1 MKLGDGK
8 TPSSAYVQ
16 RVHSA
21 PDEGRLTMNHASPS
35 LPLAERL
42 PVLDILRGFALLG
55 ILVMN
60 MPGFSYSGFAEAD
73 GSHLWPSLLDQ
84 RAEQLRDMLFS
95 GKFNSMFSLLF
106 GIGFTIQFAR
116 MEQRDPAHATQL
128 YLRRLLILALF
139 GVIHAV
145 VFWTGDVLHVY
156 ALLGLVL
163 VLGLRRV
170 SDRGIVALIAACLV
184 YPALSGALRV
194 LVMTPEIVARRVR
207 EAQAFEISNNAAYGH
222 GSFADTVV
230 ENARVMAYF
239 YGDPISLWG
248 TFGWYVMMAM
258 TLLIG
263 VLAGRRRWV
272 QRIPQLLPQIRR
284 LAWWTLAIGLVC
296 GAAFTLIFEMNRA
309 PGPSPIKVL
318 GSVCFN
324 LSRLSMM
331 ICYVLVIVQLAQHAT
346 WQRWLAPLAA
356 AGRMPLTNYLL
367 QTAIC
372 VTLFSGWGFGLWL
385 KVGPALGLL
394 LSLAIFFAVLVP
406 WSLWWLKHHERG
418 PLEALWA
425 RATYGRERVDEPR
438 VAVG

>member
-1 MKLGDGK
+1 MTHD
-8 TPSSAYVQ
+8 A
-16 RVHSA
+16 
-21 PDEGRLTMNHASPS
+21 
-35 LPLAERL
+35 LPLSERL
-42 PVLDILRGFALLG
+42 AVLDILRGFALLG
-55 ILVMN
+55 ILIMN
-60 MPGFSYSGFAEAD
+60 MPSFSSSMFAEAD
-73 GSHLWPSLLDQ
+73 GSHLWTTRAD
-84 RAEQLRDMLFS
+84 RWAEQLRDLLFS

-116 MEQRDPAHATQL
+116 MEQRDPAHATRL
-128 YLRRLLILALF
+128 YLRRLLVLAVF
-139 GVIHAV
+139 GIVHAV

-170 SDRGIVALIAACLV
+170 SDRGIVALIVACLV
-184 YPALSGALRV
+184 YPALSGVLRV
-194 LVMTPEIVARRVR
+194 MIITKDIVAERVR
-207 EAQAFEISNNAAYGH
+207 VAQAFEISNNAAYGH
-222 GSFADTVV
+222 GGFADTVL
-230 ENARVMAYF
+230 ENARVMAFF
-239 YGDPISLWG
+239 YGDPISLWN
-248 TFGWYVMMAM
+248 TFGWYVMMGM

-284 LAWWTLAIGLVC
+284 LAWWALAIGLVC

-318 GSVCFN
+318 GSVCYS

-331 ICYVLVIVQLAQHAT
+331 ICYVLVIVQLAQHAP

-356 AGRMPLTNYLL
+356 AGRMPLTNYLM

-372 VTLFSGWGFGLWL
+372 VTLFNGWGLGLWMRI
-385 KVGPALGLL
+385 GPAWGLV
-394 LSLAIFFAVLVP
+394 LAFVIFFAVQVP
-406 WSLWWLKHHERG
+406 WSLWWLRRHERG

-425 RATYGRERVDEPR
+425 RATYGSDGPVTAPR
-438 VAVG
+438 TVQRF